1 MLILALFK
9 IVFLLLQSIM
19 VSLILDWGARI
30 PHALGPKSQN
40 IKQKPYY
47 NQFKKDLEKKGGLN
61 LVREIL
67 EVTF

>member
-1 MLILALFK
+1 MVKTLSSDARSTA
-9 IVFLLLQSIM
+9 SIP
-19 VSLILDWGARI
+19 VQGGRI

-40 IKQKPYY
+40 IKQKQCY
-47 NQFKKDLEKKGGLN
+47 NKFNKDLKKVGGGIN

>member
-1 MLILALFK
+1 MGLI
-9 IVFLLLQSIM
+9 IG
-19 VSLILDWGARI
+19 WGARI

-40 IKQKPYY
+40 IKQKQCY
-47 NQFKKDLEKKGGLN
+47 NKFNKDLKKVGGGIN